1 MDLFNVISPDQQ
13 PENLRENKQELE
25 FLQAVAR
32 RLPEDTDVMRAL
44 GDLYTRTGAYADGL
58 RVDERLSRLCAEDP
72 VVWYNLACSLA
83 LSDRP
88 DDAFEALSRAV
99 ELGYN
104 DYEGMKKDPDLD
116 SLHGDARFES
126 ILEWI
131 YSAFEQTPDYDS
143 L

>member
-1 MDLFNVISPDQQ
+1 VIPTDKQ
-13 PENLRENKQELE
+13 PEELRENKKELE
-25 FLQAVAR
+25 FLQAIAR
-32 RLPEDTDVMRAL
+32 RLPEDTDVMRVL

-88 DDAFEALSRAV
+88 DDAFDALNRAV

-104 DYEGMKKDPDLD
+104 DYDGMKKDPDLA

-131 YSAFEQTPDYDS
+131 YSAFEQMPDCEEF
-143 L
+143 